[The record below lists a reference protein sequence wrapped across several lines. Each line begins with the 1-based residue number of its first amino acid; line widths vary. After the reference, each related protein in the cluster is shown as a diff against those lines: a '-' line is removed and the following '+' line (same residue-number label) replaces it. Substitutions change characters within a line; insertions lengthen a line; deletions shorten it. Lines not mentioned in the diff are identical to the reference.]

1 MSFAIDCFKMTSM
14 LIMRKNL
21 GTLMNTLQS
30 APFAPVGAEEL
41 EIQKNF
47 HKSAEQTGKVYMT
60 AFEVWS
66 AWAVLVTLLMNFA
79 SRKLLQTGKVYMTAF
94 EVWSAW
100 AVLVT
105 LLMNFASRKLLYR
118 VWLPFEYNSATI
130 YSLVYLHHTL
140 TTLICATAV
149 VAYDTLFTGLM
160 IQIYSQF
167 EILRHRLRNVHRNE
181 NDLVKH
187 CALHHDHIYNQC
199 VKSHVNARVKEP
211 YHVHENRCRF
221 ANMVNNEF
229 RAVMFIQFVQS
240 TAVLCFGLYQL
251 MMSELD
257 GNLADIAF
265 YITCLLLQIFYFCW
279 FGNEVKL
286 KSSQPVHILRTC
298 PQSFSLQSLEVSDMI
313 FEIEWTT
320 LSNKTKKMLLMMMRR
335 ATVPIE
341 LTSLHIVSVNIESFK
356 ALIKTSYSVFNLIRQ
371 N

>member
-1 MSFAIDCFKMTSM
+1 MQVLRWTFMLITLCGCRRLPSWNSTPWRYIYSAYTGTCFITTILALVGGILDLALTVHNRNDLTENLFKTMSFAIDCFKMTSM
-14 LIMRKNL
+14 LIMRENL

-41 EIQKNF
+41 EIQTNF
-47 HKSAEQTGKVYMT
+47 DKSAEQTGKVYTT
-60 AFEVWS
+60 ALEVWS
-66 AWAVLVTLLMNFA
+66 AWT
-79 SRKLLQTGKVYMTAF
+79 
-94 EVWSAW
+94 
-100 AVLVT
+100 VLVT

-130 YSLVYLHHTL
+130 YSLVYLHHAL
-140 TTLICATAV
+140 TTVICVTAV

-187 CALHHDHIYNQC
+187 CARHHDHIY
-199 VKSHVNARVKEP
+199 K
-211 YHVHENRCRF
+211 F

-229 RAVMFIQFVQS
+229 RAVTFIQFVQS

-251 MMSELD
+251 TMSELD

-286 KSSQPVHILRTC
+286 KS
-298 PQSFSLQSLEVSDMI
+298 LEVPDMI

-341 LTSLHIVSVNIESFK
+341 FTSLHIVSVNVETFK
-356 ALIKTSYSVFNLIRQ
+356 ALIKTSYSVFNLLRQ